1 MAKAICMFVVFLS
14 LAVIWHG
21 GICHDKKHHQNG
33 KNRDRSSDSDDRS
46 HGWESDSGGRSHGR
60 ESDSGGRSHGRESD
74 SGGRSDGRGHGHR
87 HGHKDGSHD
96 GKYDHGSKPSFWG
109 LPSWGASPTDSV
121 ELEPRTKAPPPPT
134 EPPPEPTES
143 PTTHHATMIPT
154 LAPCEYPVP
163 ISNVAEGRPTFQSS
177 DKPKKDGGSEKAV
190 DGNKDSDLKGGN
202 SCTWTDDEFEP
213 YWQVDLE
220 SSYDIYEVVI
230 TNRMDCCSGR
240 IKNAQIRVGDSSNF
254 EENPICGRMII
265 GKMSR
270 DETITTRCGCETPM
284 RGRYVSVQ
292 LIDKEQMLHLCEVE
306 VMAG

>member
-1 MAKAICMFVVFLS
+1 MVEYVMTRNIIKMEKTVTGVLTVMIGPMAGNLIVVEGPMAGNLIVVEGPMVGNLTVVEGLMVVVMVTGMVTKMGLTMENMTMAQNHLSGDFLLGVQVRLIQSSWNHEQKLRHHRLNPHRNRLNLQQLITVLPIGFVPF
-14 LAVIWHG
+14 A
-21 GICHDKKHHQNG
+21 
-33 KNRDRSSDSDDRS
+33 
-46 HGWESDSGGRSHGR
+46 
-60 ESDSGGRSHGRESD
+60 
-74 SGGRSDGRGHGHR
+74 
-87 HGHKDGSHD
+87 
-96 GKYDHGSKPSFWG
+96 
-109 LPSWGASPTDSV
+109 A
-121 ELEPRTKAPPPPT
+121 
-134 EPPPEPTES
+134 
-143 PTTHHATMIPT
+143 
-154 LAPCEYPVP
+154 CEYPVP